1 MREKTFNKLFRTK
14 MKLLFTPCYKRQKYI
29 DNLIVYLNEYKSEFD
44 EESIKELNKQKNLL
58 TSKEVEL
65 LFSESFSEYNFLK
78 FGKTRLE
85 VDAYNPND
93 CRTFAQFNE
102 VLKMLLLVSD
112 FEDNLILQ
120 EYENI

>member
-1 MREKTFNKLFRTK
+1 MREETFNKLYLAK
-14 MKLLFTPCYKRQKYI
+14 IKLLLVPCYKRQKHI
-29 DNLIVYLNEYKSEFD
+29 DDLVMYLNEYKSEFN
-44 EESIKELNKQKNLL
+44 EESIKELNKQKNIL

-102 VLKMLLLVSD
+102 VLRMLLLVSD
-112 FEDNLILQ
+112 FEENLISQ
-120 EYENI
+120 EYANN